1 MDIDILGIDLA
12 KRVFQL
18 HGCDRHGHAQVRAKI
33 GRAVPRGNQD
43 ENSASIWMRRPA
55 VLERGRA

>member
-1 MDIDILGIDLA
+1 MRSGIAVRGDP
-12 KRVFQL
+12 
-18 HGCDRHGHAQVRAKI
+18 DRPGIFTPSQAI
-33 GRAVPRGNQD
+33 PTPLTLLRGNQD

>member
-1 MDIDILGIDLA
+1 MSA
-12 KRVFQL
+12 KGAPFLNAPGLRWML
-18 HGCDRHGHAQVRAKI
+18 
-33 GRAVPRGNQD
+33 RGNQD